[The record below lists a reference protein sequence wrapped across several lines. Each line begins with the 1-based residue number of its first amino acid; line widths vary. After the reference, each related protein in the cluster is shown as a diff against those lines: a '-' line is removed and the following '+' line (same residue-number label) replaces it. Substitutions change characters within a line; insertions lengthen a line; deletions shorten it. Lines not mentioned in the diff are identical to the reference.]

1 MVINDIIKRWQER
14 GELQS
19 IKREKYMPYEMS
31 VALDVVTQIGRAM
44 VPGFVI
50 DDLNRWQFEQLIK
63 WVHGDDTMQANDP
76 VTGRRVAGRLGAGLY
91 IAGKT
96 GTGKSLALNI
106 MSLYCDIDNV
116 QVEINGGGRC
126 LRWQNVRVDDIC
138 DAYART
144 GDIAKYKR
152 MPVLCIQDLGAEQAE
167 TLYMGTRINVLAQ
180 VLEARGDRNDL
191 ITLVSSNLPL
201 QPKPGTPNVLEQR
214 YGDRVV
220 SRLREMCNYILM
232 TGNDRRRK

>member
-1 MVINDIIKRWQER
+1 
-14 GELQS
+14 
-19 IKREKYMPYEMS
+19 MS
-31 VALDVVTQIGRAM
+31 VALDVVAQIGRAI

-50 DDLNRWQFEQLIK
+50 DEANRWQYEQLIK
-63 WVHGDDTMQANDP
+63 WVHGDDTMQANNP
-76 VTGRRVAGRLGAGLY
+76 VTGARVDGRLTAGIY

-126 LRWQNVRVDDIC
+126 LRWLNTRVDDIC
-138 DAYART
+138 DAYAQT
-144 GDIAKYKR
+144 GNVTEYKR
-152 MPVLCIQDLGAEQAE
+152 MPVLCIQDLGAEQTE

-180 VLEARGDRNDL
+180 ILEARGDRNDL
-191 ITLVSSNLPL
+191 ITLISSNLPL

-214 YGDRVV
+214 YGDRVA
-220 SRLREMCNYILM
+220 SRLREMCNYIRM
-232 TGNDRRRK
+232 GGNDRRRK